1 MKKNKVL
8 GIIVIILAYL
18 VCFGVALLLH
28 FKITLP
34 IEQFLL
40 KLLIIDV
47 AMTIVIFVIGWVFDN
62 SSIYDPYWSV
72 IPIGLTIYSAWI
84 LNDFHPMSYIMI
96 GVVCIWGV
104 RLTFNFFKTFKNLET
119 QDWRYDHFK
128 NKFPRLW
135 PLINLTGI
143 HLFPTFIVFMVMLS
157 VVKYMENCGS
167 EPLNGSTILAIVI
180 TLIAIII
187 ESIADR
193 QMHKFLKTR
202 QNNELINIGLWK
214 RSRHPNYFG
223 EILFWWGIYLIMLSL
238 NENMWILFLGPLL
251 NTLMFVFISV
261 PLAEKRQIAKNPAY
275 LEYKKTTNTFL
286 LFPKKEVE
294 NK

>member
-1 MKKNKVL
+1 MKKNKVF
-8 GIIVIILAYL
+8 GIIIILCAYL
-18 VCFGVALLLH
+18 VSLGVGALLH
-28 FKITLP
+28 FKINFP

-47 AMTIVIFVIGWVFDN
+47 AMTIVIFIFSWIFDN
-62 SSIYDPYWSV
+62 ASIYDPYWSL
-72 IPIGLTIYSAWI
+72 IPIILTIYASWI
-84 LNDFHPMSYIMI
+84 LCDFHPMSYIMI
-96 GVVCIWGV
+96 ILISIWGL
-104 RLTFNFFKTFKNLET
+104 RLTFNFFKTFKNLNK

-143 HLFPTFIVFMVMLS
+143 HLFPTSIVFMSMLS
-157 VVKYMENCGS
+157 VVKYMETCDHV
-167 EPLNGSTILAIVI
+167 ELNVSTIIAVVI
-180 TLIAIII
+180 TLAAILI
-187 ESIADR
+187 ETIADA

-202 QNNELINIGLWK
+202 KNNELINIGLWK

-223 EILFWWGIYLIMLSL
+223 EILFWWGIYLVMLSL
-238 NENMWILFLGPLL
+238 NDNMWILFLGPLL
-251 NTLMFVFISV
+251 NTLMFVFISA
-261 PLAEKRQIAKNPAY
+261 PLAERHQIEKNPAY

-294 NK
+294 KN